1 MPARPRDCADAQIAR
16 FGKRSCG
23 GTRMPDHEVL
33 IRIGEALD
41 ANVPGPPL
49 SYAQN
54 LEDYHLSLAFAGQP
68 TGTYIDIGGGHPV
81 AGSVSYW
88 FYERGWQG
96 VVVEPQR
103 ALAALHRRVRPR
115 DTVVESLIG
124 RESGSATLFVVDRL
138 HALTTTVE
146 TYADNARNA
155 GAGVQPVAMPV
166 MTLAELCAS
175 HGITAID
182 FLKIDVEG
190 AEADVIAGG
199 DWRRYRPKVVVVEAI
214 RPLSGEP
221 AWEAWEGTLLAQG
234 YRFALFDTLNRFYVA
249 EERPDIFAR
258 LPSDRGPWDAV
269 RHMYEI
275 GRAGE
280 NPSHPDH
287 RLTCELVHAFLAQLP
302 HLEIEA
308 LASLL
313 DREHKLSDRERQ
325 ALQRM
330 VSGEAFRMR
339 LGRIACG
346 YDGGQIV
353 EETSGTVPKA
363 T

>member
-1 MPARPRDCADAQIAR
+1 
-16 FGKRSCG
+16 
-23 GTRMPDHEVL
+23 MPDHEVL
-33 IRIGEALD
+33 TQISEALH
-41 ANVPGPPL
+41 AKPLVPPL

-81 AGSVSYW
+81 AGSVSFW

-96 VVVEPQR
+96 IVVEPQE

-115 DTVVESLIG
+115 DTVVGSLIG
-124 RESGSATLFVVDRL
+124 RESGSARLFVVDRL

-146 TYADNARNA
+146 AYADNAKNF
-155 GAGVQPVAMPV
+155 GAGVRSVTLPA

-175 HGITAID
+175 HGVTTID
-182 FLKIDVEG
+182 FLKVDVEG

-214 RPLSGEP
+214 KPLSNEP
-221 AWEAWEGTLLAQG
+221 AWEAWEGALLAQG
-234 YRFALFDTLNRFYVA
+234 YRFVLFDTLNRFYVA
-249 EERPDIFAR
+249 EEHPDILAR
-258 LPSDRGPWDAV
+258 LPSEREPWDAV

-280 NPSHPDH
+280 NPSHPDYPLA
-287 RLTCELVHAFLAQLP
+287 RELVHAFLAELP
-302 HLEIEA
+302 HLEPDW
-308 LASLL
+308 LVSLL
-313 DREHKLSDRERQ
+313 DRERQLSDTECQ
-325 ALQRM
+325 ALHRK
-330 VSGEAFRMR
+330 VSDETFRMR

-346 YDGGQIV
+346 YDGGHIV
-353 EETSGTVPKA
+353 EEAAPAGEQ
-363 T
+363 

>member
-1 MPARPRDCADAQIAR
+1 MRDAPL
-16 FGKRSCG
+16 
-23 GTRMPDHEVL
+23 GTEPQSTLDR
-33 IRIGEALD
+33 IRETLLQSSPTS
-41 ANVPGPPL
+41 VPL

-81 AGSVSYW
+81 AGSVSFW

-96 VVVEPQR
+96 IVVEPQE
-103 ALAALHRRVRPR
+103 ALASLHRQVRPR
-115 DTVVESLIG
+115 DTVVTSLIG
-124 RESGSATLFVVDRL
+124 RENGSANLFVVARL

-146 TYADNARNA
+146 AYADNAKNY
-155 GAGVQPVAMPV
+155 GAAVRSMAVPAI
-166 MTLAELCAS
+166 TLAELCAS
-175 HGITAID
+175 HGVATID

-199 DWRRYRPKVVVVEAI
+199 DWRRYRPKVVLVEAI
-214 RPLSGEP
+214 KPLSGEP
-221 AWEAWEGTLLAQG
+221 AWDAWEGMLLAQG
-234 YRFALFDTLNRFYVA
+234 YRFVLFDTLNRFYVA
-249 EERPDIFAR
+249 EEHPDILAR
-258 LPSDRGPWDAV
+258 LPSERAPWDAV

-280 NPSHPDH
+280 NVTHPDH
-287 RLTCELVHAFLAQLP
+287 QLARKLAHAFLARLP
-302 HLEIEA
+302 HLAPE
-308 LASLL
+308 LLVSLL
-313 DREHKLSDRERQ
+313 DGENDLSSADRET
-325 ALQRM
+325 LQRM
-330 VSGEAFRMR
+330 LANEAVRMR

-353 EETSGTVPKA
+353 DDPSGDGNQA